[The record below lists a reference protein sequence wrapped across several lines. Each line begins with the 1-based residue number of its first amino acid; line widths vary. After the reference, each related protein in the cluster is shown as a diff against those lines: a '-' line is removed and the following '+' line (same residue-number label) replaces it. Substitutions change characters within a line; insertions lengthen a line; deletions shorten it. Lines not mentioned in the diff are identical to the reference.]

1 MAVTTRVRQ
10 FSEGGWLHI
19 IKVLQGLH
27 TSIVGCA
34 GYLQGDKGSLG
45 LRYIL
50 APDSQ
55 PGA

>member
-1 MAVTTRVRQ
+1 VTTRVRQ
-10 FSEGGWLHI
+10 FSEGGWLHT

-34 GYLQGDKGSLG
+34 GFLQGDKELLG

>member
-1 MAVTTRVRQ
+1 VTTRVRQ
-10 FSEGGWLHI
+10 FSEGGWLHT

-27 TSIVGCA
+27 ASIVDCA

-45 LRYIL
+45 LRDIL